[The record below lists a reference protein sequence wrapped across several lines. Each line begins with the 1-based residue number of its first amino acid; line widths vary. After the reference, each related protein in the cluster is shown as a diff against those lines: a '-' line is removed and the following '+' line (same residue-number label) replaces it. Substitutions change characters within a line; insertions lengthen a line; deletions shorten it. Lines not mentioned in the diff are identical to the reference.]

1 MNDITIVTAFYDIG
15 RKNWDYYTRDTRYYF
30 ECFERLC
37 QLQNKIIVFSQIKF
51 KSLFD
56 KIISEKKPN
65 LTVIYEDIFENN
77 VDLLKKIKKSQKNL
91 QKIGG
96 LYNDGKP
103 PEYWCPEYVLVNF
116 LKSYFCKSAIEQ
128 IVDIDDVVSW
138 IDFGYIKKQEQIP
151 ESKIWKYNFENKIHL
166 WNIKEIPAQINIL
179 QTIKNNLVYIQGCHL
194 VAHKDKWHSLN
205 KMMNDQL
212 NYLLSNS
219 LVDDDQTLLLLSCRS
234 NPQEFI
240 LHKEEIDYDDLDWF
254 YIFKYYNNC
263 SDLAYKYY

>member
-15 RKNWDYYTRDTRYYF
+15 RENWNNYSRDTRYYF

-56 KIISEKKPN
+56 KIISEKPN
-65 LTVIYEDIFENN
+65 LFVIYEDIFETN

-96 LYNDGKP
+96 LCNDGKP
-103 PEYWCPEYVLVNF
+103 PEYWCSEYILVNF
-116 LKSYFCKSAIEQ
+116 LKSYFCMSAIEQ
-128 IVDIDDVVSW
+128 IVDIDDIVSW
-138 IDFGYIKKQEQIP
+138 IDFGYVKKQDQLP
-151 ESKIWKYNFENKIHL
+151 ESNIWKYNFNNKIHL
-166 WNIKEIPAQINIL
+166 WNIKDIPTHINIL
-179 QTIKNNLVYIQGCHL
+179 ETIKNNTVYIQGCHL
-194 VAHKDKWHSLN
+194 VSHKDKWHSLN

-219 LVDDDQTLLLLSCRS
+219 LVDDDQTLLLLSYKS

-240 LHKEEIDYDDLDWF
+240 LHQEEIDYNDLDWF
-254 YIFKYYNNC
+254 FIFKYYNTC
-263 SDLAYKYY
+263 SELAYKYY